1 MLVARIGDC
10 VIGTCVCA
18 YPPYPDIGVITAGD
32 IMHIDYGSSVA
43 RIGDT
48 VTFSCGT
55 SVIVSGT
62 PLDISWGP
70 PIATIGDSVTGCGM
84 GTISAGSATITI

>member
-18 YPPYPDIGVITAGD
+18 NPPYPDIGVISTGD
-32 IMHIDYGSSVA
+32 MMHIDYGSPVA

-62 PLDISWGP
+62 PTDISWGP
-70 PIATIGDSVTGCGM
+70 TMARIGDSVTGCGM
-84 GTISAGSATITI
+84 GTIGAGSATITM

>member
-18 YPPYPDIGVITAGD
+18 YPPYPDIGVISTGD
-32 IMHIDYGSSVA
+32 MMHIDYGSPVA

-62 PLDISWGP
+62 PTDISWGP
-70 PIATIGDSVTGCGM
+70 TMARIGDSVTGCGM
-84 GTISAGSATITI
+84 GTIGAGSATITM